1 MRDLSFAGVINPGA
15 STLKSVEIDA
25 LKARIAEALAAQG
38 HRIDFSDQD
47 KDAAKAL
54 REAAADRTTDGLLA
68 AGGDGTV
75 SLAAGLAV
83 RHGKALAVV
92 PGGNMNL
99 FARSLGLPVDPFA
112 AAEALSGCDVRKVDI
127 AYANDRP
134 FIHEFSLGLHP
145 ELIAD
150 RDRVKYGS
158 RLGKLVGTA
167 RAALRLIARPPRVR
181 LWLDQDG
188 VERPVAM
195 AALFVSNN
203 RLGPGHLPFADRLD
217 EGVLGVYAIRSRGSA
232 HVARLAAAIQTGSW
246 QELPFVSETTAT
258 ALKLTRR
265 GTIRAAI
272 DGELV
277 KMRSPVDIRI
287 DPGALEVLAPEV
299 PPGVTQTG

>member
-1 MRDLSFAGVINPGA
+1 M
-15 STLKSVEIDA
+15 
-25 LKARIAEALAAQG
+25 
-38 HRIDFSDQD
+38 
-47 KDAAKAL
+47 
-54 REAAADRTTDGLLA
+54 
-68 AGGDGTV
+68 
-75 SLAAGLAV
+75 
-83 RHGKALAVV
+83 
-92 PGGNMNL
+92 
-99 FARSLGLPVDPFA
+99 
-112 AAEALSGCDVRKVDI
+112 
-127 AYANDRP
+127 
-134 FIHEFSLGLHP
+134 
-145 ELIAD
+145 
-150 RDRVKYGS
+150 KYGS

-258 ALKLTRR
+258 ALRLTRR

>member
-1 MRDLSFAGVINPGA
+1 
-15 STLKSVEIDA
+15 
-25 LKARIAEALAAQG
+25 
-38 HRIDFSDQD
+38 
-47 KDAAKAL
+47 
-54 REAAADRTTDGLLA
+54 
-68 AGGDGTV
+68 
-75 SLAAGLAV
+75 
-83 RHGKALAVV
+83 
-92 PGGNMNL
+92 
-99 FARSLGLPVDPFA
+99 VDPFA

-203 RLGPGHLPFADRLD
+203 RLGPGHLPFADRLE

-258 ALKLTRR
+258 ALRLTRR

-272 DGELV
+272 DGE
-277 KMRSPVDIRI
+277 
-287 DPGALEVLAPEV
+287 
-299 PPGVTQTG
+299 